1 MARRALS
8 WFGGGLAL
16 SLAIAAA
23 SAAPAPPRVT
33 VDFAIPAQPL
43 SGALIAFGKQA
54 NVQVLTAGEA
64 IADLRSEG
72 AAGALTLEQ
81 GMTSLLRGTGLEYEA
96 VDAGTVV
103 VKRRPMPVAA
113 SYYRSSLLEA
123 KPSVPIV
130 ASLAA
135 IQVQGTLLGDVGYK
149 ADSTRAATRTDTP
162 LAKVPQSVSVV
173 TRDLMDTQQA
183 LTVADAVR
191 NVAGVQ
197 YMDGFDGPALFRIR
211 GFNAGNGMTDGMPNG
226 VARTED
232 LPPLIGI
239 ERIEVLKG
247 PEAILGDASV
257 NNNFGGLVNVVMKRP
272 QSDPVRQ
279 LSWSLGRYDGARLGL
294 DLAGAIGHDDG
305 WTYRLVAAGNHA
317 DRSAQGY
324 RGQRSAY
331 LAPSLGW
338 ERGATRFTL
347 GYELVTNRVPGPDH
361 TVLLGD
367 SLAAMSPYGILPG
380 NPGDHSTYRTNRAV
394 FTLEQGLDSHWTFRS
409 RGQYVKQ
416 RTSGQGWSLTD
427 GYLTG
432 AVDATARSFRYSD
445 AFYTLQND
453 LTGVFEQGDTTHTV
467 VFGVDYAR
475 TKAGRDRQRDTLKTG
490 PSQSYNLF
498 ADAMLPSARVSTD
511 EATTV
516 QTLGGG
522 DWTTETGLFLQDQIA
537 LGERWDVLLALR
549 RTSYELSTSWAD
561 GSPRR
566 LRKDQWV
573 PKAGVLF
580 KLAPDVALYANHTTG
595 FQANSL
601 LGEDG
606 QPLPPAKSRQW
617 EAGTRIELFQHRA
630 RLNLAWYRITL
641 DHSVDYIAPEPP
653 YFATPGPGQTNHGL
667 EVEFA
672 GQITRGLEGVL
683 NYTNSHI
690 RNDDGTQ
697 PVAAPRQLLSAWAS
711 YRSQREPLRS
721 WGVAAGIA
729 ARSRSVG
736 RLQGGGYFDLP
747 GQASVDANVTYYGD
761 SWRLTLGLRN
771 LFDRTLYAVNAD
783 QSFVPVRE
791 GRMAMVT
798 GVYDF

>member
-1 MARRALS
+1 MVRRALS
-8 WFGGGLAL
+8 WFGGSLAL

-23 SAAPAPPRVT
+23 SAAPAPPRTT

-43 SGALIAFGKQA
+43 SSALIAFGKQA
-54 NVQVLTAGEA
+54 NVQVLTAGET
-64 IADLRSEG
+64 IADLRSDG

-81 GMTSLLRGTGLEYEA
+81 GMAELLRGTGLEYEA
-96 VDAGTVV
+96 VDGGTMV
-103 VKRRPMPVAA
+103 VKRRPMPPAA
-113 SYYRSSLLEA
+113 SYYRSSLLAA

-135 IQVQGTLLGDVGYK
+135 VQVQGTLLGDVGYT
-149 ADSTRAATRTDTP
+149 ANATRAATRTDTP
-162 LAKVPQSVSVV
+162 LSKVPQSVSVV

-183 LTVADAVR
+183 VTVADAVR

-279 LSWSLGRYDGARLGL
+279 LSWSLGRYDGARMGL
-294 DLAGAIGHDDG
+294 DLAGGIGAGDG

-331 LAPSLGW
+331 VAPSLGW
-338 ERGATRFTL
+338 ERDATRFTL

-367 SLAAMSPYGILPG
+367 SLAAMSPYGILTG

-394 FTLEQGLDSHWTFRS
+394 FTLEQGLGSRWTFRS

-432 AVDATARSFRYSD
+432 DVDATARTFRYSD

-467 VFGVDYAR
+467 VLGVDYAR
-475 TKAGRDRQRDTLKTG
+475 TKAGRDRQRDTLKVG
-490 PSQSYNLF
+490 PSKPFNLF
-498 ADAMLPSARVSTD
+498 ANMMLPSARVSTD
-511 EATTV
+511 EATSV

-537 LGERWDVLLALR
+537 LGDRWDALLALR
-549 RTSYELSTSWAD
+549 RTSYELSTYWAD
-561 GSPRR
+561 GRPRR
-566 LRKDQWV
+566 LRKNQWV

-580 KLAPDVALYANHTTG
+580 KVTPELALYANHTAG

-601 LGEDG
+601 LGQDG

-617 EAGTRIELFQHRA
+617 EAGTRIELFEHRA
-630 RLNLAWYRITL
+630 RLNVAWYRITL

-653 YFATPGPGQTNHGL
+653 YFATPGPGQTNHGV
-667 EVEFA
+667 EVEFT

-711 YRSQREPLRS
+711 YRFQREALRS
-721 WGVAAGIA
+721 WGVAAGVS
-729 ARSRSVG
+729 ARSHSVG
-736 RLQGGGYFDLP
+736 RLQGGRYFDLP
-747 GQASVDANVTYYGD
+747 GQASVDANVTYYGGD
-761 SWRLTLGLRN
+761 WRLTLGLRN
-771 LFDRTLYAVNAD
+771 LFDRTLYAINAD

>member
-1 MARRALS
+1 MRRFAWLPAYGCLTWGVMAWSAC
-8 WFGGGLAL
+8 
-16 SLAIAAA
+16 AA
-23 SAAPAPPRVT
+23 SPQAAEQPSGIS
-33 VDFAIPAQPL
+33 FAIPTQSLAT
-43 SGALIAFGKQA
+43 ALIAFGKQA

-81 GMTSLLRGTGLEYEA
+81 GMTELLRGTGLEYEA

-103 VKRRPMPVAA
+103 VKRRPMPPAA
-113 SYYRSSLLEA
+113 SYYRSSLLAA

-135 IQVQGTLLGDVGYK
+135 IQVQGTLIGDVGYS
-149 ADSTRAATRTDTP
+149 ASSTRAATRTDTP
-162 LAKVPQSVSVV
+162 LARVPQSVSVV

-183 LTVADAVR
+183 VTVADAVR

-272 QSDPVRQ
+272 QIDPVRQ

-294 DLAGAIGHDDG
+294 DLAGALGGNDG
-305 WTYRLVAAGNHA
+305 WSYRLVAAGNHA

-324 RGQRSAY
+324 RGQRSGY
-331 LAPSLGW
+331 FAPSLGW
-338 ERGATRFTL
+338 ERGSTRVTL

-394 FTLEQGLDSHWTFRS
+394 FSLEQGLDSRWTFRS

-416 RTSGQGWSLTD
+416 HTSGQGWSLTD
-427 GYLTG
+427 GYLSG
-432 AVDATARSFRYSD
+432 DVDATARSFRYSD

-453 LTGVFEQGDTTHTV
+453 LTGVFEQGDVTHTV
-467 VFGVDYAR
+467 VLGVDYAR
-475 TKAGRDRQRDTLKTG
+475 TKAGRDRQRDTLKVG
-490 PSQSYNLF
+490 PSQPYNLF
-498 ADAMLPSARVSTD
+498 ANAMLPSARVST
-511 EATTV
+511 EQAASV
-516 QTLGGG
+516 QSLGGG

-537 LGERWDVLLALR
+537 LGERWDLLLAMR

-566 LRKDQWV
+566 LRKNQWV

-580 KLAPDVALYANHTTG
+580 RVAPEVALYANHTSG

-601 LGEDG
+601 LGENG

-617 EAGTRIELFQHRA
+617 SRPERPRA
-630 RLNLAWYRITL
+630 
-641 DHSVDYIAPEPP
+641 
-653 YFATPGPGQTNHGL
+653 
-667 EVEFA
+667 
-672 GQITRGLEGVL
+672 
-683 NYTNSHI
+683 
-690 RNDDGTQ
+690 
-697 PVAAPRQLLSAWAS
+697 
-711 YRSQREPLRS
+711 
-721 WGVAAGIA
+721 
-729 ARSRSVG
+729 
-736 RLQGGGYFDLP
+736 
-747 GQASVDANVTYYGD
+747 
-761 SWRLTLGLRN
+761 
-771 LFDRTLYAVNAD
+771 
-783 QSFVPVRE
+783 VR
-791 GRMAMVT
+791 
-798 GVYDF
+798 

>member
-1 MARRALS
+1 MVRRALFR
-8 WFGGGLAL
+8 FGGSFALAF
-16 SLAIAAA
+16 AIAAA
-23 SAAPAPPRVT
+23 PASPAPRLT
-33 VDFAIPAQPL
+33 LDLAIPAQPL
-43 SGALIAFGKQA
+43 SSALIAFGKQA

-64 IADLRSEG
+64 IAGLRSEG
-72 AAGALTLEQ
+72 ASGALTLEQ
-81 GMTSLLRGTGLEYEA
+81 GMAELLRGTGLAYES
-96 VDAGTVV
+96 VDPGTVV
-103 VKRRPMPVAA
+103 IKRGPLPPAA
-113 SYYRSSLLEA
+113 SYRSSLLEA

-135 IQVQGTLLGDVGYK
+135 IQVQGTAMGDLGYL
-149 ADSTRAATRTDTP
+149 ASSTRAATRTDTP
-162 LAKVPQSVSVV
+162 LAKVPQSVSIV

-183 LTVADAVR
+183 VTVADAVR

-232 LPPLIGI
+232 LPPLVGI

-272 QSDPVRQ
+272 QSEPVRE

-294 DLAGAIGHDDG
+294 DLAGAVNGHDG

-317 DRSAQGY
+317 DHSAQGY

-331 LAPSLGW
+331 FAPSFGW

-347 GYELVTNRVPGPDH
+347 GYEHITNRVPGPDH

-367 SLAAMSPYGILPG
+367 TLAAMSPYDVLPG

-394 FTLEQGLDSHWTFRS
+394 YTFEQGLGRDWIFRS
-409 RGQYVKQ
+409 RGQYVQQ

-427 GYLTG
+427 GYLSG
-432 AVDATARSFRYSD
+432 DVDATARSFRYSD

-453 LTGVFEQGDTTHTV
+453 LTGVFENGSVSHTV
-467 VFGVDYAR
+467 VLGVDYAR
-475 TKAGRDRQRDTLKTG
+475 TKAGRDRQRDTLKVG
-490 PSQSYNLF
+490 PSQSFNLF
-498 ADAMLPSARVSTD
+498 ADAVLPSARVSTD
-511 EATTV
+511 QAALV

-522 DWTTETGLFLQDQIA
+522 AWTTETGLFLQDQIA
-537 LGERWDVLLALR
+537 LGERWDALLALR

-566 LRKDQWV
+566 LRKNQWV

-580 KLAPDVALYANHTTG
+580 KATPELALYVNHTAG

-606 QPLPPAKSRQW
+606 QPLPPARSRQW
-617 EAGTRIELFQHRA
+617 EAGTRIDLFQHRA
-630 RLNLAWYRITL
+630 RLNVAWYRITL

-653 YFATPGPGQTNHGL
+653 YFATPGPGQTNHGV

-672 GQITRGLEGVL
+672 GQITRGLEGVV
-683 NYTNSHI
+683 NYTNARI
-690 RNDDGTQ
+690 RNDDGTP
-697 PVAAPRQLLSAWAS
+697 PVAAPKQLLSAWVS
-711 YRSQREPLRS
+711 YRFQREALQA

-729 ARSRSVG
+729 ARSRSIG

-747 GQASVDANVTYYGD
+747 GQASIDANVTYYGAN
-761 SWRLTLGLRN
+761 WHATLGLKN
-771 LFDRTLYAVNAD
+771 LFDRTLYAINAD
-783 QSFVPVRE
+783 QTFVPVRQ
-791 GRMAMVT
+791 GRVVMLT

>member
-1 MARRALS
+1 MVRRALS
-8 WFGGGLAL
+8 WFGGSLAL
-16 SLAIAAA
+16 SLAIAAV
-23 SAAPAPPRVT
+23 SAEPAPPRLT
-33 VDFAIPAQPL
+33 MDFAIPAQPL
-43 SGALIAFGKQA
+43 SSALIAFGKQA

-81 GMTSLLRGTGLEYEA
+81 GMNELLRGTGLEYEA

-103 VKRRPMPVAA
+103 VKRRPMPPAA
-113 SYYRSSLLEA
+113 SYYRSSLLAA

-135 IQVQGTLLGDVGYK
+135 IQVQGTLIGDVGYS
-149 ADSTRAATRTDTP
+149 ANSTRAATRTDTP

-183 LTVADAVR
+183 VTVADAVR

-272 QSDPVRQ
+272 QVDPVRQ

-294 DLAGAIGHDDG
+294 DLAGALGGDG
-305 WTYRLVAAGNHA
+305 WSYRLVAAGNHA

-324 RGQRSAY
+324 RGQRSGY
-331 LAPSLGW
+331 FAPSLGW
-338 ERGATRFTL
+338 ERGSTRVTL

-367 SLAAMSPYGILPG
+367 SLSAMSPYGILTG

-394 FTLEQGLDSHWTFRS
+394 FSLEQGLDSRWTFRS

-416 RTSGQGWSLTD
+416 HTSGQGWSLTD
-427 GYLTG
+427 GYLSG
-432 AVDATARSFRYSD
+432 DVDATARSFRYSD

-453 LTGVFEQGDTTHTV
+453 LTGVFEQGAATHTV
-467 VFGVDYAR
+467 VLGVDYAR
-475 TKAGRDRQRDTLKTG
+475 TKAGRDRQRDTLKVG

-498 ADAMLPSARVSTD
+498 ANTMLPSARVSTD
-511 EATTV
+511 QAASV
-516 QTLGGG
+516 QSLGGG

-537 LGERWDVLLALR
+537 LGERWDLLLAMR

-566 LRKDQWV
+566 LRKNQWV

-580 KLAPDVALYANHTTG
+580 RVAPEVALYANHTSG

-601 LGEDG
+601 LGETG

-617 EAGTRIELFQHRA
+617 EAGTRIDLFQHRA
-630 RLNLAWYRITL
+630 RLNVAWYRITL
-641 DHSVDYIAPEPP
+641 DHSVDYISPEPP
-653 YFATPGPGQTNHGL
+653 YFATPGPGQTNHGV
-667 EVEFA
+667 EVEFT

-711 YRSQREPLRS
+711 YRFQSEALRP
-721 WGVAAGIA
+721 WGVAAGVS

-747 GQASVDANVTYYGD
+747 GQASVDANVSYYGD
-761 SWRLTLGLRN
+761 NWRLTLGLRN
-771 LFDRTLYAVNAD
+771 LFDRTLYAINAD

-791 GRMAMVT
+791 GRMAMLT
-798 GVYDF
+798 GTYDF

>member
-1 MARRALS
+1 MVRRALS
-8 WFGGGLAL
+8 WFGGSFAL
-16 SLAIAAA
+16 SLAIAGAWA
-23 SAAPAPPRVT
+23 DPAPPRVT

-43 SGALIAFGKQA
+43 SSALIAFGKQA

-64 IADLRSEG
+64 IADLRTEG
-72 AAGALTLEQ
+72 AVGALTLEQ
-81 GMTSLLRGTGLEYEA
+81 GMSALLQGTGLEYERF
-96 VDAGTVV
+96 DAGTVV
-103 VKRRPMPVAA
+103 IKRSPLPPSAG
-113 SYYRSSLLEA
+113 YYRSSLLAA

-135 IQVQGTLLGDVGYK
+135 IQVQGTALGDVGYT
-149 ADSTRAATRTDTP
+149 ANGTRAATRTNTP
-162 LAKVPQSVSVV
+162 LAKVPQSVSIV

-183 LTVADAVR
+183 VTVADAVR

-197 YMDGFDGPALFRIR
+197 YMDGLDGPALFRIR

-257 NNNFGGLVNVVMKRP
+257 NNNFGGLVNVVMKQP
-272 QSDPVRQ
+272 QSEPVRQ

-294 DLAGAIGHDDG
+294 DLAGAMGEGSG

-331 LAPSLGW
+331 LAPSIGW
-338 ERGATRFTL
+338 ERDATRFTL
-347 GYELVTNRVPGPDH
+347 GYEHVTNRVPGPDH

-367 SLAAMSPYGILPG
+367 TLATMSPYGILPG
-380 NPGDHSTYRTNRAV
+380 NPGDHSTYQTNRAV
-394 FTLEQGLDSHWTFRS
+394 YTFEQGLDSRWTFRS
-409 RGQYVKQ
+409 RGQYVQQ

-427 GYLTG
+427 GYLNG
-432 AVDATARSFRYSD
+432 NVDATARSFRYSD

-453 LTGVFEQGDTTHTV
+453 LTGVFAQGDVTHTV
-467 VFGVDYAR
+467 VLGVDYAR
-475 TKAGRDRQRDTLKTG
+475 TKAGRDRQRDTLNVG
-490 PSQSYNLF
+490 VSQPFNLF
-498 ADAMLPSARVSTD
+498 ANAALPVARVSAD
-511 EATTV
+511 EAATV

-522 DWTTETGLFLQDQIA
+522 AWTTETGLFLQDQIS

-549 RTSYELSTSWAD
+549 RTAYELSTSWAD

-566 LRKDQWV
+566 LRKHQWV
-573 PKAGVLF
+573 PKAGVLY
-580 KLAPDVALYANHTTG
+580 KVTPEVAFYANHTAG

-601 LGEDG
+601 LGENG

-617 EAGTRIELFQHRA
+617 EAGTRIDLFQRRA
-630 RLNLAWYRITL
+630 RLNVAWYRITL

-653 YFATPGPGQTNHGL
+653 YFATPGPGQTNHGV

-672 GQITRGLEGVL
+672 GQITHGLEGVL
-683 NYTNSHI
+683 NYTNAHI

-697 PVAAPRQLLSAWAS
+697 AVAAPRQLLSAWAN
-711 YRSQREPLRS
+711 YRFQRGPLQS
-721 WGVAAGIA
+721 WGIAAGIA

-736 RLQGGGYFDLP
+736 RLQGGGYFDIP
-747 GQASVDANVTYYGD
+747 GQASIDANVTYYGD
-761 SWRLTLGLRN
+761 AWRLTLGVKN
-771 LFDRTLYAVNAD
+771 LLDRTLYAVNAD
-783 QSFVPVRE
+783 QSFVPVRQ